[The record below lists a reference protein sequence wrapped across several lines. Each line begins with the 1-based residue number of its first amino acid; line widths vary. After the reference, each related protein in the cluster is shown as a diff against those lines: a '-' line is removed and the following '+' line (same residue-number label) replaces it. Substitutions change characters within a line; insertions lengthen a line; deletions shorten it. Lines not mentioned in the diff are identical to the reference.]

1 MDASWFP
8 SCHSIRFQSRAFNLY
23 FSAFCG
29 CPKPKAMNFPL
40 VYGRHALQSNAR
52 YQSKLEPR
60 ESPNSRHRPNKL
72 TLRLRIYCIASRQNK
87 TCMIRSMIG
96 RSPDCKLYTYGMY
109 VGAHQRTPSRV
120 VLPSRRRCVILALL
134 PELGSSCASGTQHGH
149 AYAYSTRSSIYT
161 KHGRSNNHPRTAR
174 GHTHTLAGVS
184 LACLID
190 CSRD

>member
-1 MDASWFP
+1 MPQHKVSKPCLQSLFF
-8 SCHSIRFQSRAFNLY
+8 SILRM
-23 FSAFCG
+23 
-29 CPKPKAMNFPL
+29 PKAMNFPL
-40 VYGRHALQSNAR
+40 VYGRQAR
-52 YQSKLEPR
+52 TAKQCKVPVETR
-60 ESPNSRHRPNKL
+60 
-72 TLRLRIYCIASRQNK
+72 TTRISQL
-87 TCMIRSMIG
+87 SMIG

-174 GHTHTLAGVS
+174 GHTHTHAGRCV
-184 LACLID
+184 ACLLD
-190 CSRD
+190 